1 VIYWTPVPTLEG
13 TVPLNEE
20 DKKLMMKFEETINGH
35 NDMIMKEH
43 VEASKKQL
51 ADEDYDLAADFKDAD
66 AA

>member
-1 VIYWTPVPTLEG
+1 
-13 TVPLNEE
+13 
-20 DKKLMMKFEETINGH
+20 
-35 NDMIMKEH
+35 MIMKEH